1 MINNIVEQVL
11 SYKKAQ
17 FEEIMNNPRSFV
29 QQSANE
35 TNVFL
40 QQLESVQVNTNTKED
55 AVPAAGPVDNQI
67 EEKEWAR
74 RFSSPVASNE
84 NTVVSSSQNDKWNV
98 IRNYTVQPIQA
109 KYKNMYIDIIGEIS
123 EKYKI
128 PAGLIQKMIETESS
142 YNPNAVS
149 SAGARGLMQLMPA
162 NIKEQ
167 GVTNAN
173 DPRQNIEAGVKEI
186 SGYLSRYNGDLVMAL
201 AAYNAG
207 PGNVKKYGGVPP
219 FKETERYIQKIL
231 NIKVR

>member
-1 MINNIVEQVL
+1 MINNVVEQVL

-17 FEEIMNNPRSFV
+17 FAEIMNNPRSFV
-29 QQSANE
+29 QKSENG
-35 TNVFL
+35 TSVFL
-40 QQLESVQVNTNTKED
+40 QQLENGQVKTD
-55 AVPAAGPVDNQI
+55 AKGEVVPAVQIAGNQI
-67 EEKEWAR
+67 EEKEWVR
-74 RFSSPVASNE
+74 RFPSTAASKE
-84 NTVVSSSQNDKWNV
+84 NTVVSIQNDKWNV
-98 IRNYTVQPIQA
+98 IHNYTVQTIQE
-109 KYKNMYIDIIGEIS
+109 KYKNMYIDIIREMS
-123 EKYKI
+123 EKYKV
-128 PAGLIQKMIETESS
+128 PVALIQKIIETESN

-162 NIKEQ
+162 NIGEM
-167 GVTNAN
+167 GVTNPN

-231 NIKVR
+231 NINVR